1 MSWRMKVRHTTTYQ
15 YSARCTRPYNEAR
28 ISPLDTPN
36 QFTLEH
42 RVEVHPAANL
52 FRYRDYWGSRVH
64 VVRPAPRAHRA
75 HRDRLV
81 AGGDGGAHAEP
92 RRHGGVGRH
101 RRARADRPVLRVPR
115 RHHHDRVR
123 RRDPAGGA
131 RSSGRRRRP
140 AAALSRLGEWLRA
153 HVEYETGTTSVSTTA
168 AEVLRAGR
176 GVCQDFAHLGIAV
189 LRAAGI
195 PARYASGYLYP
206 DELGGVVGE
215 THQGESHAWLE
226 AWVGDWHPLDPTS
239 GSPRRRAPRARRARP
254 RLRRRRAAQG
264 RVPRRSEPLT
274 RRHGGADPRRVG
286 DEAEPCPE
294 GGTVERNRP
303 SGSRRR

>member
-1 MSWRMKVRHTTTYQ
+1 MSWRMRVRHTTTYR
-15 YSARCTRPYNEAR
+15 YSAEVHASYNEAR

-64 VVRPAPRAHRA
+64 VFDLHQPHTELTVVGSSLVETAERTPTLDDTVAWDAIDAPGLTDRFFEFMTETTMTGSDDAIRQVARELRERP
-75 HRDRLV
+75 
-81 AGGDGGAHAEP
+81 G
-92 RRHGGVGRH
+92 
-101 RRARADRPVLRVPR
+101 
-115 RHHHDRVR
+115 
-123 RRDPAGGA
+123 
-131 RSSGRRRRP
+131 P

-168 AEVLRAGR
+168 VEVLRSGR
-176 GVCQDFAHLGIAV
+176 GVCQDYAHLGIAV

-215 THQGESHAWLE
+215 LHQGESHAWLE

-239 GSPRRRAPRARRARP
+239 GSPVAERHVLVARGRDYSDVAPLKGVYHGGPSHSLDVA
-254 RLRRRRAAQG
+254 
-264 RVPRRSEPLT
+264 VELT
-274 RRHGGADPRRVG
+274 RVA
-286 DEAEPCPE
+286 
-294 GGTVERNRP
+294 
-303 SGSRRR
+303 